1 LEEAGPI
8 LGRPHVDTLRH
19 PNIPNLK
26 ELRVQHEGRPMRILF
41 VLDPRRIG
49 YLMLGSDKTWNSAW
63 YTTFT
68 PIAEKIYGK
77 H

>member
-1 LEEAGPI
+1 
-8 LGRPHVDTLRH
+8 
-19 PNIPNLK
+19 
-26 ELRVQHEGRPMRILF
+26 MRILF

>member
-1 LEEAGPI
+1 
-8 LGRPHVDTLRH
+8 
-19 PNIPNLK
+19 
-26 ELRVQHEGRPMRILF
+26 MRILF
-41 VLDPRRIG
+41 VFDPRRIG
-49 YLMLGSDKTWNSAW
+49 YLMLGGDKTWNSAW